1 MSRRVVSER
10 LIGTIDFAAW
20 MGGSFFQI
28 SSDSQRV
35 TYAARVGAKQF
46 VVVDGKKE
54 KYYDAIVTTGGG
66 RVLFDP
72 ENNLRYLAGKGSAI
86 YVALVGIG
94 HLGNA
99 VARHEELHRQCIRI
113 AALFDCDPHKIG
125 ARINGM
131 PILDDDQ
138 IPRVIRARGITLAII
153 AVPARYAQAVADR
166 LIAAG
171 VHGILNY
178 APIVIQVPE
187 GVWVRNIDPVV
198 MLQSMT
204 YYLAR
209 DEATHV
215 GT

>member
-28 SSDSQRV
+28 SPDSQRV

-86 YVALVGIG
+86 YVV
-94 HLGNA
+94 
-99 VARHEELHRQCIRI
+99 EERI
-113 AALFDCDPHKIG
+113 KGTEHCNCAG
-125 ARINGM
+125 AFH
-131 PILDDDQ
+131 
-138 IPRVIRARGITLAII
+138 A
-153 AVPARYAQAVADR
+153 
-166 LIAAG
+166 
-171 VHGILNY
+171 
-178 APIVIQVPE
+178 
-187 GVWVRNIDPVV
+187 
-198 MLQSMT
+198 
-204 YYLAR
+204 
-209 DEATHV
+209 
-215 GT
+215 